1 MCKERFWLEFH
12 PQVQKAIERKW
23 PIHITAEGI
32 FKELDSTS
40 GNLRF
45 APNKTEKLV
54 DSYQSSAFVK
64 LWRAAALPTELETVW
79 TDDSIAS
86 FFSL

>member
-1 MCKERFWLEFH
+1 MEPCARKDFDQNSTLKFRK
-12 PQVQKAIERKW
+12 QQKERKW

-64 LWRAAALPTELETVW
+64 L
-79 TDDSIAS
+79 
-86 FFSL
+86 